1 MLAYWENGAPEK
13 GLVVP
18 LKHWADLLDPSDYQS
33 EAVKLSNI
41 RFIWEEFTVEC
52 KGDFDLFEMKF
63 PGMRYQY
70 TKLLKA
76 VREARKGRGVA
87 KSRNRAHC
95 Q

>member
-1 MLAYWENGAPEK
+1 M
-13 GLVVP
+13 VP

-52 KGDFDLFEMKF
+52 KGDFGLFEMKF

-76 VREARKGRGVA
+76 VREARKGRGEA
-87 KSRNRAHC
+87 KSRNRA
-95 Q
+95 QKR